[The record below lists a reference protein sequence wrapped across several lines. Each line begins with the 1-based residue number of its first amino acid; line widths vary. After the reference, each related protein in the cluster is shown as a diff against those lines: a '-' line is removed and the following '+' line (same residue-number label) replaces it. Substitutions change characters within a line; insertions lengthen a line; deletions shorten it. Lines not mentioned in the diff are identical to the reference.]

1 MIVNSAKAGAAVM
14 PANAPVTGRRHAIA
28 LLCTVLPGALGTV
41 LILGWGTAGARWICA
56 AILAACTLFC
66 WRLASRCLHGEQR
79 ACAQARAAQG
89 NLRSLCESLLP
100 IWHRNIDTGRLQTE
114 HAITDL
120 VIRFSTLRDR
130 LQAAVDASQNTANGG
145 PNGERNLLSLLTE
158 SQHELEAIIASFKS
172 AIAARDAMVARIEQ
186 LSELTGELKE
196 MAGDVASIAA
206 QTNLLALNAA
216 IEAARAGP
224 AGRGFAVVAGEVRK
238 LSQLSAE
245 TGKNIGN
252 RVEMVNASIG
262 QTLAQVRAYAD
273 QEAQTINNSE
283 AAIKAVLD
291 AFGNAADSLSHK
303 TALLQQESIGIKS
316 EIDEVLVSL
325 QFQDRVG
332 QIFSHVQSD
341 IEKLR
346 DHLQE
351 CHENSVRGQ
360 PEPQVDIPAWL
371 QDLARTYTTE
381 EQRRLHAGS
390 HTVAAQSADITF
402 F

>member
-1 MIVNSAKAGAAVM
+1 MPPHAA
-14 PANAPVTGRRHAIA
+14 AAGRRRTIA
-28 LLCTVLPGALGTV
+28 LLCTVLPGAIGAV
-41 LILGWGTAGARWICA
+41 LILTWSAADARWIGA
-56 AILAACTLFC
+56 VGLAACTLLC
-66 WRLASRCLHGEQR
+66 WMLASRCLHGEQR

-89 NLRSLCESLLP
+89 NLRSLWASLLP
-100 IWHRNIDTGRLQTE
+100 VWHRNIDTGRAQTE
-114 HAITDL
+114 QAVTDL
-120 VIRFSTLRDR
+120 AVRFSTLRDR
-130 LQAAVDASQNTANGG
+130 LQAAVDASQDTADGG
-145 PNGERNLLSLLTE
+145 VGGERTLLSLLNE

-186 LSELTGELKE
+186 LSALTGELKE

-245 TGKNIGN
+245 TGKKIGD

-262 QTLAQVRAYAD
+262 QTLAQVREYAD
-273 QEAQTINNSE
+273 REAQIIDHSE
-283 AAIKAVLD
+283 ASIKTVLD
-291 AFGNAADSLSHK
+291 TFGDATDALSHK
-303 TALLQQESIGIKS
+303 TALLQQESMGIKS

-332 QIFSHVQSD
+332 QIFSHVQND

-346 DHLQE
+346 IHLQE
-351 CHENSVRGQ
+351 CHARSMRGQ
-360 PEPQVDIPAWL
+360 PEPQVDIPGWL
-371 QDLARTYTTE
+371 RDLARTYTTD

-390 HTVAAQSADITF
+390 TAAATQSDDITF